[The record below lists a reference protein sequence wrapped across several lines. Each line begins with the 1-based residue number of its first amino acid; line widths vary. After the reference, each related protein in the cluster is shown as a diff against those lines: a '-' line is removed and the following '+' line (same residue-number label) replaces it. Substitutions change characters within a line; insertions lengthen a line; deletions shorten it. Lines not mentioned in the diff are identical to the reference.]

1 MLNFIKIKNYA
12 LIECSELEFAPGFN
26 VFTGESGAGKSILLG
41 AVDLLLGGRSDRGAI
56 RNGCSKAEVSGCFSV
71 PPGLA
76 VVINGKLSA
85 ADIPFDPESGE
96 LYFRRVVTASATRN
110 YINDTPVSAKLLA
123 DTGSLLIDR
132 HSAGEQ
138 LSLLQAARQ
147 LELLDRYGNL
157 LEDREKCC
165 SYARALAELE
175 QEIKNFEA
183 ALPDDSEADHL
194 SLIVEEISRV
204 NPVPGEDEELA
215 ARHSLAANSQQI
227 LSAAGELSARLYD
240 EENSIADQLGAV
252 CRQLTDLE
260 KIDEKSISPLVSKC
274 VEMQE
279 LASDL
284 AREITSL
291 ADHIELDPEEFA
303 ALEARMAE
311 LHTLKRRYAPSIELL
326 LETLERAQNRLD
338 DFKRSAVKR
347 EEFARRRKEL
357 TQQLDQCCQ
366 SLSAKRKAC
375 AEPLIKELLQR
386 LEMIGFNNARL
397 VPEFTPIENSA
408 TGCDHFELL
417 FSANPGEALRPLRKI
432 ASSGELSRIMLAFK
446 VVLADSDAVPTVI
459 FDEIDMNI
467 GGDTA
472 NKVGDALKLLSKKR
486 QILSISHLAQ
496 VASRADRHFLVRKA
510 ISDGRT
516 FSTVKE
522 LQDTTEELERMIG
535 FISHPVHK
543 N

>member
-1 MLNFIKIKNYA
+1 MLNFIKITNYA
-12 LIECSELEFAPGFN
+12 LIESSELEFAPGFN

-56 RNGCSKAEVSGCFSV
+56 RNGCSKAEVSGCFTV
-71 PPGLA
+71 PGYLA
-76 VVINGKLSA
+76 GEINEILSA
-85 ADIPFDPESGE
+85 ADIPFEPESGE
-96 LYFRRVVTASATRN
+96 LYFRRVVTPSATRN
-110 YINDTPVSAKLLA
+110 YINDTPVSAKLLV

-138 LSLLQAARQ
+138 LSLLQASRQ

-157 LEDREKCC
+157 LDDRNKCAAI
-165 SYARALAELE
+165 ARELTALE
-175 QEIKNFEA
+175 QEVKIFNST
-183 ALPDDSEADHL
+183 LPDDSEADRL
-194 SLIVEEISRV
+194 SLLVEEIERV
-204 NPVPGEDEELA
+204 NPAPGEDEELA

-227 LSAAGELSARLYD
+227 LSAAGTLSAQLYD
-240 EENSIADQLGAV
+240 GENSIADQLGAV
-252 CRQLTDLE
+252 CRQLSDLE
-260 KIDEKSISPLVSKC
+260 KIDEKSIAPLVSKC
-274 VEMQE
+274 IEIQE

-284 AREITSL
+284 ARDITSL

-303 ALEARMAE
+303 ALESRMAE

-326 LETLERAQNRLD
+326 LETLEKAKLRLD
-338 DFKRSAVKR
+338 DFKRASVKR
-347 EEFARRRKEL
+347 EEFAKRRKQL
-357 TQQLDQCCQ
+357 LQQQDDLCKT
-366 SLSAKRKAC
+366 LSAKRKAC
-375 AEPLIKELLQR
+375 AGNLVNELLSR

-397 VPEFTPIENSA
+397 VPEFSPVENSA
-408 TGCDHFELL
+408 SGCDHFELL

-472 NKVGDALKLLSKKR
+472 NKVGEALKLLSQKR

-496 VASRADRHFLVRKA
+496 VASRADRHFLVKKS

-516 FSTVKE
+516 YSTV
-522 LQDTTEELERMIG
+522 EELLDKKQELDRMIG
-535 FISHPVHK
+535 FISK